1 MPAIVRPLQHDGR
14 VDAFQP
20 DFPMRRLMS
29 GGRAQA
35 DFEVELELVEE
46 QPVEF
51 FVDVRTLPQPADQP
65 CRSR

>member
-14 VDAFQP
+14 VDAFKP
-20 DFPMRRLMS
+20 DFPMRLLMA
-29 GGRAQA
+29 GRRAQA

-51 FVDVRTLPQPADQP
+51 FVDVRTLPQPANEP
-65 CRSR
+65 RRSR